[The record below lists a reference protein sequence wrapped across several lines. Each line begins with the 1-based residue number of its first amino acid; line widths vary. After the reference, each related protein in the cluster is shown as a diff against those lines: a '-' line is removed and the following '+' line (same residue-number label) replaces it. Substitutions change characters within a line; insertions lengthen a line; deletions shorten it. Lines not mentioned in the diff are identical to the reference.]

1 MPENNYNMINPV
13 EGLNNL
19 AAINPVDR
27 RKERQKKQNPDK
39 EFFAA
44 TDKAICPNMKLIN
57 LEKIAWSLE
66 DIQYRIAVP
75 EPVRIRAE
83 KSLERMLEV

>member
-27 RKERQKKQNPDK
+27 RKERQKKQNPDEK
-39 EFFAA
+39 KNKNQIFEENE
-44 TDKAICPNMKLIN
+44 D
-57 LEKIAWSLE
+57 LEKDKFGNKENQDEHRVDFKA
-66 DIQYRIAVP
+66 
-75 EPVRIRAE
+75 
-83 KSLERMLEV
+83 

>member
-27 RKERQKKQNPDK
+27 RKERQKKQNPDEK
-39 EFFAA
+39 KNKNRIFEEGVREDWFAFREKALKGIA
-44 TDKAICPNMKLIN
+44 TDF
-57 LEKIAWSLE
+57 LESQGITFIDE
-66 DIQYRIAVP
+66 
-75 EPVRIRAE
+75 
-83 KSLERMLEV
+83 